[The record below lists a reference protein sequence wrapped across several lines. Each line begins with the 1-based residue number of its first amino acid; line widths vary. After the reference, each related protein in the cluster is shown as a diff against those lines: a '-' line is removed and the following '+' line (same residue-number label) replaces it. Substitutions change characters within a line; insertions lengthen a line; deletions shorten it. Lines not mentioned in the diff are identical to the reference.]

1 MVLTRSGGDVFELLE
16 HASSDTKNF
25 FKTAQLLTFGHN
37 PFDEDVFLM
46 EVTPALADQFLSN
59 PLFNAEIKSKD
70 GNDDE
75 NPAFFCTETSTHRLL
90 ETETSDI
97 LLPVPGLKIP
107 DEAEDGYWLTEKPSV
122 SNRIVTAMKSFY
134 IEPTSVRAPSLY
146 TLKQRLIPANFAG
159 HIEDEDQDISAF
171 DNFIT
176 LDDLRKS
183 VPCSEFELL
192 YAVDRLNVFI
202 WKGQCRMFQ
211 LDYLT
216 NVLQSIFD
224 MADELSIDWLHDGFS
239 NPKDIILRLRDL
251 YPAAV
256 LCQVFQRFFFRKRP
270 FRNNIAAIFP
280 RKAKICRLI
289 GENLLSITKKF
300 ALPDFISVWCASVP
314 RGMQPRL
321 NRDLISSGRAYT
333 EISSLTQQKSIT
345 YLPSEDLPDES
356 VDVRLKSL
364 FERQPHWPQSQL
376 AGYVADLVVDVPI
389 KEPCCRRL
397 SITSDC
403 ELDILSDSE
412 DEDEQNAIADEFED
426 IEKVALDNPT
436 PIPAVIGSVLNHRCR
451 VTTSADAIE
460 SMDYVPEHLGRQIS
474 AHISSD
480 LLNNK
485 PIPLNPYISLFSPIY
500 GDLFLSSF
508 RLRACSDFTSWIEA
522 FSLCNSLSTLN
533 LDSCNLGV
541 NYSDVLPWIARIK
554 GLKFLSLRANNLTN
568 DHITSVSAKWR
579 FKGLGEDC
587 KLAVVDVSSNHYLGE
602 RALKKLTSVS
612 SLQMIYLSDTGLA
625 LSTSALPLGWEKRT
639 DRERLVPRFP
649 GPSGWL
655 WEDFGAMR
663 FPLEEDLDSP
673 QYECPFVVFR
683 LRT

>member
-1 MVLTRSGGDVFELLE
+1 MVLTRSSEDVFELLE
-16 HASSDTKNF
+16 HASSDTKTF
-25 FKTAQLLTFGHN
+25 FKTAQLLTFGDN

-46 EVTPALADQFLSN
+46 EVSSALADQFLSN

-75 NPAFFCTETSTHRLL
+75 NPAFFCTGTSTQRLL

-97 LLPVPGLKIP
+97 LLLVPGLKIP
-107 DEAEDGYWLTEKPSV
+107 GEVEDRYWLTETSSV

-134 IEPTSVRAPSLY
+134 IEPTSVRSPSLCN
-146 TLKQRLIPANFAG
+146 LKQRLLPSNFAG

-171 DNFIT
+171 DNFFT

-183 VPCSEFELL
+183 VPCSELELF
-192 YAVDRLNVFI
+192 YAMDRLNVFS

-216 NVLQSIFD
+216 NALQSIFD
-224 MADELSIDWLHDGFS
+224 MADELSINWLHDGFS
-239 NPKDIILRLRDL
+239 DPKDIIHRLRNL
-251 YPAAV
+251 YPPSV
-256 LCQVFQRFFFRKRP
+256 LCQVFQRFFLRKRSS
-270 FRNNIAAIFP
+270 RNNTAEIYP

-300 ALPDFISVWCASVP
+300 ALSDFISVWCASVP
-314 RGMQPRL
+314 HGMQPKL

-364 FERQPHWPQSQL
+364 FERQPRWPQSQL
-376 AGYVADLVVDVPI
+376 AGYVADLIVDVPI

-397 SITSDC
+397 SKISDC

-412 DEDEQNAIADEFED
+412 DEEEQSAIADEFED
-426 IEKVALDNPT
+426 VEKVALDNPA
-436 PIPAVIGSVLNHRCR
+436 PISAVIGSVLNHHCR
-451 VTTSADAIE
+451 VTTSAD
-460 SMDYVPEHLGRQIS
+460 G
-474 AHISSD
+474 
-480 LLNNK
+480 
-485 PIPLNPYISLFSPIY
+485 LFSPIY

-508 RLRACSDFTSWIEA
+508 RLRPCSNFRKWIEA

-533 LDSCNLGV
+533 LDSCYLGQK
-541 NYSDVLPWIARIK
+541 YPDVLPWIAKIK
-554 GLKFLSLRANNLTN
+554 GLKFLSLRWNNLTN
-568 DHITSVSAKWR
+568 DHILSVTAKWR
-579 FKGLGEDC
+579 FKEIDEDC
-587 KLAVVDVSSNHYLGE
+587 KLTVVDVSSNPFLGE
-602 RALKKLTSVS
+602 RALKKLTSIS

-625 LSTSALPLGWEKRT
+625 VSTSALPLGWEKRT
-639 DRERLVPRFP
+639 DRERLVPQFP
-649 GPSGWL
+649 EPSGWL
-655 WEDFGAMR
+655 WEDFGAMQ
-663 FPLEEDLDSP
+663 FSLEENLYCP
-673 QYECPFVVFR
+673 QYECPFIVFR
-683 LRT
+683 LRTQRTVRKIRTSVI